1 MSIAQALTGV
11 RTVPFDRFRT
21 VAWTTRFAWDG
32 AAWDEWNHAD
42 RGTLEPGWVHPL
54 GAQYDGV
61 TTWPGKNG
69 RNF

>member
-1 MSIAQALTGV
+1 MSTAEAFGDV
-11 RTVPFDRFRT
+11 RAEPRWRTTSRTTVY
-21 VAWTTRFAWDG
+21 
-32 AAWDEWNHAD
+32 AAPQDWNHAD
-42 RGTLEPGWVHPL
+42 RGTLVPGWVHPF

>member
-1 MSIAQALTGV
+1 MSIAQALTAS
-11 RTVPFDRFRT
+11 RLLF
-21 VAWTTRFAWDG
+21 TRCAMRAPVVVSYPGADWD
-32 AAWDEWNHAD
+32 WNHAD